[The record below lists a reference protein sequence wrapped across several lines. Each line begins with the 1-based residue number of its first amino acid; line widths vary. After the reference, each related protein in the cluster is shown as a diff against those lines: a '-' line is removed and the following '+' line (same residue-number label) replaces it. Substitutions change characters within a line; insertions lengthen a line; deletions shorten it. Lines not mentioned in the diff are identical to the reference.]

1 MTTMP
6 LPSWKGLFSNSADM
20 RYALLLLLLI
30 GLTTQLAAQARPTHV
45 VRAGETLFAISRQY
59 SVPVEDIKKWNN
71 MTGNTIS
78 TGQRLFVGPPTGE
91 TATSTQIQHRVAPGE
106 TLTAISRRYG
116 VTIAELTEWNR
127 LTSTTVETGQV
138 LVIRRSVQ
146 NVQEPAPV
154 AAPVVSGD
162 STQAI
167 AEAAAPSAYYVV
179 KRGDALGVIAD
190 QFGISIAEL
199 RELNKLQRDA
209 LSPGQILLIRKPESL
224 PALGAEGARS
234 GPQGRFIRY
243 VWKQTDV
250 LTAVLSRSKMTQDEF
265 TALNPDIDI
274 RNLRAGSDVILLLP
288 PAMTYANPYRA
299 SRPDPTSLGSFSA
312 GVYTDGE
319 IGKRLTS
326 GDLYSHERLTAGHN
340 TIPLGT
346 VVYVEHP
353 QRGDG
358 VFVIINDRI
367 LEAEIRLSKTAF
379 EALGLRAGQAQSVRV
394 FNQQP

>member
-1 MTTMP
+1 
-6 LPSWKGLFSNSADM
+6 M
-20 RYALLLLLLI
+20 RYALLVLLLL
-30 GLTTQLAAQARPTHV
+30 GLTTHVAAQSRPTHV

-71 MTGNTIS
+71 ITGSTIS
-78 TGQRLFVGPPTGE
+78 TGQRLFVGPPSGE
-91 TATSTQIQHRVAPGE
+91 TATATQLQHRVAPGE

-116 VTIAELTEWNR
+116 VTIAEITEWNR

-146 NVQEPAPV
+146 NIQEPAPTPV
-154 AAPVVSGD
+154 ASGD
-162 STQAI
+162 SSRAI

-179 KRGDALGVIAD
+179 KRGDALGVIAE
-190 QFGISIAEL
+190 QFGISLAEI

-209 LSPGQILLIRKPESL
+209 LTPGQILLIRKPESL
-224 PALGAEGARS
+224 PAVGQEGARS
-234 GPQGRFIRY
+234 GPQGRFVRY
-243 VWKQTDV
+243 TWKRDDV
-250 LTAVLSRSKMTQDEF
+250 LTAVLSRSKMTQEEF
-265 TALNPDIDI
+265 TTLNPDIDI
-274 RNLRAGSDVILLLP
+274 RNLRAGNDVVLLLP

-312 GVYTDGE
+312 GVYSDGE

-346 VVYVEHP
+346 VIYVENS

-358 VFVIINDRI
+358 IFVIINDRI

-379 EALGLRAGQAQSVRV
+379 EALGLRAGQAQTVRV
-394 FNQQP
+394 FTQEP

>member
-1 MTTMP
+1 
-6 LPSWKGLFSNSADM
+6 M

-30 GLTTQLAAQARPTHV
+30 GLHTQAFAQARPTHV
-45 VRAGETLFAISRQY
+45 VKAGETLFAISRQY
-59 SVPVEDIKKWNN
+59 SVPVEDLRKWNN
-71 MTGNTIS
+71 LSGSTIS
-78 TGQRLFVGPPTGE
+78 TGQRLFVGPPSNE
-91 TATSTQIQHRVAPGE
+91 SAPASATSGVQHRVAPGE

-138 LVIRRSVQ
+138 LVIRRTVQ
-146 NVQEPAPV
+146 NVQEPAPAPTP
-154 AAPVVSGD
+154 AATPAVEGD

-179 KRGDALGVIAD
+179 KRGDALGKIAE
-190 QFGISIAEL
+190 QFGISIVEL

-209 LSPGQILLIRKPESL
+209 LTPGQVLLIRKPEAV

-234 GPQGRFIRY
+234 GPQGRFVRY
-243 VWKQTDV
+243 SWKRDDV
-250 LTAVLSRSKMTQDEF
+250 LTAVLSRAKMTQEEF
-265 TALNPDIDI
+265 TALNPDVDLK
-274 RNLRAGSDVILLLP
+274 NLRAGNEVVLLLP
-288 PAMTYANPYRA
+288 PTMTYANPYKA
-299 SRPDPTSLGSFSA
+299 SRPDPTSLGSFTA
-312 GVYTDGE
+312 GVYTDGD

-326 GDLYSHERLTAGHN
+326 GDLYSHERLSAGHN

-358 VFVIINDRI
+358 VFVIVNDRI
-367 LEAEIRLSKTAF
+367 LEAEIRLSKAAYD
-379 EALGLRAGQAQSVRV
+379 ALGLRAGQPQTVRLY
-394 FNQQP
+394 NERP